1 MTNMAVNSPAMLRAK
16 RFADRPVLP
25 MLATLFFLAT
35 FAIKA
40 FTDGPYVRGEV
51 SQTVAYSKYVTALLA
66 CVFAAL
72 SCIGKKGRTFKREF
86 NNLIAI
92 VVVFSLI
99 SAVMSLASNMFSS
112 NVLIELVKLAM
123 PIVLAYFMLNALD
136 ENELYHCMLAVLVIC
151 LVGYAV
157 DLRSK
162 GVSFSSIFSANV
174 SEGSSAT
181 ESSSFSDIALML
193 TFYFGF
199 FNKRKLP
206 LFISTGFTV
215 LAFKRLAMLVAI
227 LVLLISLIWPQV
239 KRMRVR
245 KGFITFLKI
254 LTLVFAA
261 IWVCLLLPEQQ
272 NLFYS
277 MFGRLPFDF
286 TMGRSQSLRY
296 LWESGF
302 QSYGFG
308 SANDVIKAIY
318 NVPFEMDLAK
328 IAFELTPVA
337 TVLFVWLF
345 WNVAGTSLWGV
356 LIVGYF
362 MLNMI
367 TSDAL
372 TSNFAFTIAYMVM
385 GLVNETVQNS
395 TQSEQKVL
403 TQGRYINGR
412 VGIDER

>member
-1 MTNMAVNSPAMLRAK
+1 MISVAERGIAIEKAK
-16 RFADRPVLP
+16 RFANRPVLP
-25 MLATLFFLAT
+25 VLAAFFFLAT
-35 FAIKA
+35 FVIKA
-40 FTDGPYVRGEV
+40 FTDGPYIRGEV
-51 SQTVAYSKYVTALLA
+51 GQTAVYSKYITALIA

-72 SCIGKKGRTFKREF
+72 SCVGKKEHTFKYEF
-86 NNLIAI
+86 YNLIAI
-92 VVVFSLI
+92 VIVFSLI
-99 SAVMSLASNMFSS
+99 SGVMALVSNKFSS
-112 NVLIELVKLAM
+112 TVLIELIKLAM
-123 PIVLAYFMLNALD
+123 PIVLAYFMLNTLD
-136 ENELYHCMLAVLVIC
+136 EDDLYHCMLALLVIC
-151 LVGYAV
+151 LAGYAV

-162 GVSFSSIFSANV
+162 GISFSSIFSADV
-174 SEGSSAT
+174 GEGSSAT

-199 FNKRKLP
+199 FNRRKLP
-206 LFISTGFTV
+206 LIISAGFTV
-215 LAFKRLAMLVAI
+215 LAFKRLAMIVAI
-227 LVLLISLIWPQV
+227 IVLLISFVWPRA
-239 KRMRVR
+239 KRVHIS

-254 LTLVFAA
+254 LTIVLAA
-261 IWVCLLLPEQQ
+261 LWAWLLLPEQQ

-286 TMGRSQSLRY
+286 TMGRSQSLRF
-296 LWESGF
+296 LLESGF

-318 NVPFEMDLAK
+318 RVPFEMDLAK
-328 IAFELTPVA
+328 MALELTPVA
-337 TVLFVWLF
+337 PVLFVWLF

-385 GLVNETVQNS
+385 GLVNETTKTEDAIRPGQRVPIRRS
-395 TQSEQKVL
+395 YLMKG
-403 TQGRYINGR
+403 GRQ
-412 VGIDER
+412 